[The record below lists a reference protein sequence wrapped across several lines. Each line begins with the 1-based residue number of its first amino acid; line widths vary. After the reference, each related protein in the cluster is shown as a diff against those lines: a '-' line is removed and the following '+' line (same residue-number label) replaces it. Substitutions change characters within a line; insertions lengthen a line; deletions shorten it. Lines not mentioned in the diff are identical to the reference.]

1 MAESII
7 YISELLRII
16 TGALRLD
23 LNKVR
28 NYTNFLAEKFEESG
42 EKTTAN
48 RLRKLLEETE
58 NQLHPAKF
66 NYTLPPVDSETRFP
80 LAEVFEPQN
89 LKDSS
94 IILSTEQ
101 KEVVSEYI
109 SIMKTQ
115 SAMELAGINASSSL
129 LLYGPPGCGK
139 SCLAR
144 YIASELG
151 YKLVIGRLDGL
162 ISSYVGNTAK
172 NIRSIFEFASNLPC
186 VLFLDE
192 LDAIAKLRDDT
203 QEIGELKRVVN
214 SFLQNLDSLG
224 PQTIVIAATNHPQL
238 LDTAVWRRFSY
249 RLELSYPD
257 YDMRIDLWTTFL
269 KDKIAFSKNEICV
282 LSDISEGFSGSD
294 IKEICLKLF
303 RYRFV
308 NKKDVLLNDA
318 YSYVHKFVQGNKE
331 SYPVL
336 NLISNL
342 DEKQKAKILK
352 QRNDKLYTSSIL
364 AALLETSRATAS
376 RWAKEGE

>member
-1 MAESII
+1 
-7 YISELLRII
+7 
-16 TGALRLD
+16 
-23 LNKVR
+23 
-28 NYTNFLAEKFEESG
+28 
-42 EKTTAN
+42 
-48 RLRKLLEETE
+48 
-58 NQLHPAKF
+58 
-66 NYTLPPVDSETRFP
+66 
-80 LAEVFEPQN
+80 
-89 LKDSS
+89 
-94 IILSTEQ
+94 
-101 KEVVSEYI
+101 
-109 SIMKTQ
+109 
-115 SAMELAGINASSSL
+115 MELAGINASSSL

-172 NIRSIFEFASNLPC
+172 NISSIFEFASNIPC

-238 LDTAVWRRFSY
+238 LDAAVWRRFSY
-249 RLELSYPD
+249 RLELNYPT
-257 YDMRIDLWTTFL
+257 YDMRVDLWTNFL
-269 KDKIAFSKNEICV
+269 KDKITFSKNEINV

-308 NKKDVLLNDA
+308 NKKEVLLNDA
-318 YSYVHKFVQGNKE
+318 YSYIYKFIQGNKE
-331 SYPVL
+331 LYPVL
-336 NLISNL
+336 NLISAFE
-342 DEKQKAKILK
+342 EKQKKAKALK
-352 QRNDKLYTSSIL
+352 QRNEKLYTSSIL
-364 AALLETSRATAS
+364 AALLDTSRATAS
-376 RWAKEGE
+376 RWAKESE